1 MKTVIRIHG
10 KLGKIYGKEFSF
22 SNLYKPMDIITAIN
36 VIRPGFKKEILS
48 SLELGTHYE
57 MIINN
62 ETVDS
67 FELEQN
73 REIKI
78 VDIVPCVMGT
88 LGAVLSALFGAAGG
102 VISGAIS
109 AIGTAINAIGG
120 FLSGLG
126 SALSAGSFVTAFATS
141 LAVGL
146 IISGIMYAMTPIPE
160 PEPDEASIKSSVKNS
175 SFIFQNPRNVASQ
188 GKPVPIGYGK
198 LRVGSMV
205 IGTSISNYNL
215 ENDFQNQTYES
226 YKSAALLKIQDAFGS
241 SIKNQFRGY

>member
-1 MKTVIRIHG
+1 MKTVIRLHG

-22 SNLYKPMDIITAIN
+22 GNIYKPMDIITAID

-48 SLELGTHYE
+48 SLELGSHYE

-67 FELEQN
+67 FELEEN
-73 REIKI
+73 MEIKT
-78 VDIVPCVMGT
+78 VDIVPCVMGAIGAI
-88 LGAVLSALFGAAGG
+88 LGFVFSTVGG
-102 VISGAIS
+102 IISGTIAAIS
-109 AIGTAINAIGG
+109 TAINAIGG
-120 FLSGLG
+120 LLSGLG
-126 SALSAGSFVTAFATS
+126 SALSAGTFVTAFATS

-188 GKPVPIGYGK
+188 GKPVPIAYGK

>member
-1 MKTVIRIHG
+1 MKTVIRLHG

-22 SNLYKPMDIITAIN
+22 GNIYKPMDIITAID

-48 SLELGTHYE
+48 SLELGAHYE

-62 ETVDS
+62 ETLDS
-67 FELEQN
+67 FQLEQSMQ
-73 REIKI
+73 IKT
-78 VDIVPCVMGT
+78 VDIIPCIMGAG
-88 LGAVLSALFGAAGG
+88 LAAAVFSALSAVIGGAL
-102 VISGAIS
+102 SAIS
-109 AIGTAINAIGG
+109 AAINAIGG
-120 FLSGLG
+120 LLAGLG
-126 SALSAGSFVTAFATS
+126 SALTASSFVTAFATS

-146 IISGIMYAMTPIPE
+146 IIAGVMYAMTPIPE

-188 GKPVPIGYGK
+188 GKPVPIAYGK

-205 IGTSISNYNL
+205 IGTSITNYNL

-226 YKSAALLKIQDAFGS
+226 YKSAALLKLQDAFGS